1 MKTLTGS
8 LFAFSIIIAV
18 SAVVSANEPSGGIF
32 PVFQFPDNALPQI
45 DGDLSDW
52 DLVPEK
58 FWITLEN
65 DFKRSEVLPSGTHTY
80 HPIWRDF
87 DLADFN
93 VKCIVGWNEGTNRIY
108 VMAEVVD
115 DYLHNSR
122 ENASDY
128 NWDDD
133 INFVLDADHSGG
145 ELFKNDW
152 KYLPHENDWKYL
164 PRKEQE
170 QLFYTT
176 GQLYTMLV
184 PPIDGYYSFMYFL
197 DDGTF

>member
-1 MKTLTGS
+1 M
-8 LFAFSIIIAV
+8 

-93 VKCIVGWNEGTNRIY
+93 VKCIVGWNEETNRIY

-152 KYLPHENDWKYL
+152 KYLP
-164 PRKEQE
+164 RKEQE

-197 DDGTF
+197 DDGTL